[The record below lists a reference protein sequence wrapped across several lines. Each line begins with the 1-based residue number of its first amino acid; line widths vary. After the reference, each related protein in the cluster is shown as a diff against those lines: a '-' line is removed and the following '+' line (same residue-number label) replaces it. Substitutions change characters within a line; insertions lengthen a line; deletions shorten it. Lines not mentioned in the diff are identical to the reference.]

1 MKKKDIIISFAVSI
15 VATAVYDVIRKL
27 VSIDKTQFCDIY
39 FFGMILF
46 ACICGRTWFE
56 LHKFKAIILLALLK
70 QLFIMIFL
78 RKSFI
83 FRCINQEIG

>member
-1 MKKKDIIISFAVSI
+1 MIKIFYTKILITAKRYIRERRMKKKDIIISFAVSI

-56 LHKFKAIILLALLK
+56 LHKFKAIMEK
-70 QLFIMIFL
+70 
-78 RKSFI
+78 
-83 FRCINQEIG
+83 

>member
-39 FFGMILF
+39 F
-46 ACICGRTWFE
+46 WYD
-56 LHKFKAIILLALLK
+56 IIRMHMWK
-70 QLFIMIFL
+70 DMV
-78 RKSFI
+78 
-83 FRCINQEIG
+83 